1 MGVRLYIT
9 LEPEHGKA
17 ITLARVNDREL
28 LGNAA
33 LAALREAESM
43 ADEMASQDET
53 LGQLQR
59 QEASRLRQALELV
72 LPELRAAGQVPL
84 EVM

>member
-1 MGVRLYIT
+1 MGIRLYIT

-28 LGNAA
+28 LTNAA
-33 LAALREAESM
+33 MAALQEADSM
-43 ADEMASQDET
+43 VNEMASQDQM

-72 LPELRAAGQVPL
+72 LPEIRAAGTCPTG
-84 EVM
+84 VM